1 MCSLYLIF
9 LVPKVRSGLGLRE
22 ISFYFAALSFVLLIS
37 VILAPPL
44 REGIKWSL
52 QHLLPARFL
61 PLTWR
66 ESIVLSMPLR
76 DDSKLSSEW
85 LRDWKE
91 KWRGRTPV
99 LSTIRILPW
108 FGLMLIFTLVL
119 PAAQKV
125 ENNTT
130 TVTHI
135 CLPHVE
141 AETDQYHWTMDSFC
155 KGDPALFTD
164 TVFCESGFEPPWQE
178 GQTIKW
184 YRFRREPTCQ
194 VLLGYEGQR
203 DKNHNIVNW

>member
-1 MCSLYLIF
+1 MCSF
-9 LVPKVRSGLGLRE
+9 LPCL
-22 ISFYFAALSFVLLIS
+22 AIS
-37 VILAPPL
+37 VPTTSWLLGVSYSLVILSLFVTFASVMRRMLLKGLQKIAKRTIGDKWLPSNWKST
-44 REGIKWSL
+44 GIFS
-52 QHLLPARFL
+52 
-61 PLTWR
+61 
-66 ESIVLSMPLR
+66 SDLR
-76 DDSKLSSEW
+76 DPSKNSSEW
-85 LRDWKE
+85 ISGWKD

-135 CLPHVE
+135 CLPHIE